1 MLLLHIGQN
10 KRVSHGISGNQ
21 KLNVDAQ
28 ILEEASNGTTIHSAV
43 KANIVENRVIETL
56 TSCMLSRRS
65 TN

>member
-28 ILEEASNGTTIHSAV
+28 ILEEASNGTTIH
-43 KANIVENRVIETL
+43 RVSKEH
-56 TSCMLSRRS
+56 RGE
-65 TN
+65 